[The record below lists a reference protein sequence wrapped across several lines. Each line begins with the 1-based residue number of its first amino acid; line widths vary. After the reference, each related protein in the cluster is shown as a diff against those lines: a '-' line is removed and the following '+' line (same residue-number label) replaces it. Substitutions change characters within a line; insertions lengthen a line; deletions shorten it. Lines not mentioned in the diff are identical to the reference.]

1 MGLQFWKLEHTAKQK
16 IMFSQ
21 QELIKIS
28 ENPNSEDLP
37 AVSSNNINVNPSNV
51 RLLNGQWILSAL
63 KQNFFRKR

>member
-1 MGLQFWKLEHTAKQK
+1 
-16 IMFSQ
+16 MFSQ

-51 RLLNGQWILSAL
+51 RLLNGQ
-63 KQNFFRKR
+63 